1 MMTLVN
7 PLMDDVKRAVPNLAD
22 VKTVATAGVGFAAG
36 KGIRVAVDQIGD
48 YIKPSIPAQ
57 AGNVLQMG
65 ALGVTVG
72 DLLSAAATVF
82 GANFAASALQGR
94 FGSQNT
100 ELAKAGAY
108 LAAGYPV
115 LLKLVTGVLSAAGMG
130 STAAMVQAKL
140 GYFDD
145 DLGGAWGAIA
155 PINGP
160 EYMRLTGLG
169 DPSQYNT
176 AAVGAD
182 IPVDVTPVGI
192 WEHELAGDDMSPATI
207 AG

>member
-7 PLMDDVKRAVPNLAD
+7 PLIDDAKRDLSVGASA
-22 VKTVATAGVGFAAG
+22 ATGFAAG
-36 KGIRVAVDQIGD
+36 KGIR
-48 YIKPSIPAQ
+48 
-57 AGNVLQMG
+57 
-65 ALGVTVG
+65 LGVGMLMDKIVEMVPAIQPYLAMKAVG
-72 DLLSAAATVF
+72 VSAGDVLAAGATVY
-82 GANFAASALQGR
+82 GANLASRYVPNQPV
-94 FGSQNT
+94 FGWQVNGET
-100 ELAKAGAY
+100 AKAGAY
-108 LAAGYPV
+108 LAALYP
-115 LLKLVTGVLSAAGMG
+115 LFLRLVTGAIGNFNAPLAQSL
-130 STAAMVQAKL
+130 QAKL

-160 EYMRLTGLG
+160 EYMKLTGLG
-169 DPSQYNT
+169 EPSQYNT

-192 WEHELAGDDMSPATI
+192 WEHELAGDDLSPAAI

>member
-7 PLMDDVKRAVPNLAD
+7 PILDDVKQAVPTGRDLQ
-22 VKTVATAGVGFAAG
+22 TATSAAVGFAAG
-36 KGIRVAVDQIGD
+36 KGIR
-48 YIKPSIPAQ
+48 
-57 AGNVLQMG
+57 
-65 ALGVTVG
+65 LGVGSLMDRVPASLKPYLAMQAVG
-72 DLLSAAATVF
+72 VSAGDVLAALATVA
-82 GANFAASALQGR
+82 GANLAARFAPNQSFMGV
-94 FGSQNT
+94 
-100 ELAKAGAY
+100 ELNGPTVKAGAY
-108 LAAGYPV
+108 LAAIYPV
-115 LLKLVTGVLSAAGMG
+115 LLRAVTGAIGNFNAPLARSL
-130 STAAMVQAKL
+130 QAKL

-160 EYMRLTGLG
+160 EYMKLTGLG
-169 DPSQYNT
+169 EPSQYNT

-192 WEHELAGDDMSPATI
+192 WEHELAGDDLSPAAI